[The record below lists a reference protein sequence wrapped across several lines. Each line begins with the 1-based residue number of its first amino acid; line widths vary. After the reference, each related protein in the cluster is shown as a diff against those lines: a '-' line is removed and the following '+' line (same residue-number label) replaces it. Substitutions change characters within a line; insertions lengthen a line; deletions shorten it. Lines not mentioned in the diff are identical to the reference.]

1 MRVWT
6 SLEIF
11 QKAHLITGNFKH
23 PGNIQKQQLNSSN
36 YCQNQSLLFYLHID
50 DFLAVPVKK
59 KSEKNS
65 QNIFPRN
72 LLIKILQITLRPLK

>member
-36 YCQNQSLLFYLHID
+36 YCQNRLLLFYLHID
-50 DFLAVPVKK
+50 DCLAVPVKK
-59 KSEKNS
+59 KV
-65 QNIFPRN
+65 
-72 LLIKILQITLRPLK
+72 

>member
-23 PGNIQKQQLNSSN
+23 PGNIQKQQLISSN

-59 KSEKNS
+59 SLKK
-65 QNIFPRN
+65 IHKTFFPA
-72 LLIKILQITLRPLK
+72 IS